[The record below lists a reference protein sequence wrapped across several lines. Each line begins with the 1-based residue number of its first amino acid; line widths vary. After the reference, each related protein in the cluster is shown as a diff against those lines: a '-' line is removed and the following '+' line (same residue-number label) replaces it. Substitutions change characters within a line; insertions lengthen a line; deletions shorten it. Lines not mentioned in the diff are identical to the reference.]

1 MLKKNKIKK
10 KVIGVLGGSFDPP
23 HNGHLSISNFCVKKL
38 KLDELIWVIT
48 KKNPFKKKSLFNLNK
63 RIDKCKI
70 LVKKYSKIKVKY
82 LENKVRSSKTIAI
95 IRYLKKINKDSKIMY
110 IIGSDNLV
118 NFNKWEKWKE
128 ITKLVDLVVLSR
140 QGFDNRA
147 KKSIAAR
154 FLRNKNLLFVNNKK
168 INISSSNLRQNYLK

>member
-70 LVKKYSKIKVKY
+70 LVKKYSKI
-82 LENKVRSSKTIAI
+82 
-95 IRYLKKINKDSKIMY
+95 
-110 IIGSDNLV
+110 
-118 NFNKWEKWKE
+118 
-128 ITKLVDLVVLSR
+128 
-140 QGFDNRA
+140 
-147 KKSIAAR
+147 
-154 FLRNKNLLFVNNKK
+154 
-168 INISSSNLRQNYLK
+168 

>member
-1 MLKKNKIKK
+1 M
-10 KVIGVLGGSFDPP
+10 F
-23 HNGHLSISNFCVKKL
+23 
-38 KLDELIWVIT
+38 
-48 KKNPFKKKSLFNLNK
+48 
-63 RIDKCKI
+63 
-70 LVKKYSKIKVKY
+70 
-82 LENKVRSSKTIAI
+82 
-95 IRYLKKINKDSKIMY
+95 